1 MNEIILTLG
10 SNKNRQNNIRKAQK
24 LLRNLLP
31 DIAFTKTIKTDAISA
46 SAIGSNMQLPFFYNC
61 MAKATTHVSLTAL
74 QRQLKNIETA
84 MGDSHESHRKGIII
98 IDIDLLAYGSQRLKT
113 DDWQRPYIKKLSNRL
128 FTRADSHSQTTEA
141 PDLSQSQ

>member
-10 SNKNRQNNIRKAQK
+10 SNKNRRKNIRQAQQF
-24 LLRNLLP
+24 LRNLLP

-61 MAKATTHVSLTAL
+61 MAKATTHLSLTAL
-74 QRQLKNIETA
+74 QRQLKDIETA

>member
-10 SNKNRQNNIRKAQK
+10 SNKNRRKNIRQAQQF
-24 LLRNLLP
+24 LRNLLP
-31 DIAFTKTIKTDAISA
+31 DIIFTKTIKTDAI
-46 SAIGSNMQLPFFYNC
+46 GSNTPLPFFYNC
-61 MAKATTHVSLTAL
+61 MAKATTHLSLTAL